1 MPPKPT
7 GPPTVRM
14 YNVGFGDCFLLTF
27 PYAAGARHVLV
38 DFGSHPKAKGALK
51 GYMERV
57 ARDIAARVTGG
68 RLAIV
73 VTHRHADHISGFET
87 KGGGTA
93 SGDIIRA
100 LKPDIV
106 VQPWTEDPDAARNFH
121 GPAFR
126 ARARAFQRSLAAM
139 EGFAKTLVD
148 DLPAVPR
155 FVRRPQR
162 ERLGYIGQDVIK
174 NKSAVE
180 NLMTMGRRKPKY
192 IHAGGKSGLE
202 TFLPGV
208 KIHVLGPPTVEQ
220 APEIRSYAEKS
231 PEYWLRRRRIALGG
245 RPTSRLGRPD
255 APLFARR
262 HRRSAGGATPHAEWF
277 VKKLRRAYVED
288 LLGIVTMLDDVLNNT
303 SIILLFEV
311 AGEKLL
317 FPGDA
322 QLENWSYALKT
333 YRHLLSGVTV
343 YKVGH
348 HGSLN
353 ATPRSL
359 WTLLTSGATAV
370 PKADFTTLLSSRSGV
385 HGGEDDRPTEVPR
398 TTLVAE
404 LKDKSQ
410 YATTLDQPDVGQG
423 RDVPL

>member
-27 PYAAGARHVLV
+27 PYTSGDRHVLI
-38 DFGSHPKAKGALK
+38 DFGSHPKAKGAPK
-51 GYMERV
+51 GYMETI
-57 ARDIAARVTGG
+57 ARDIATHVTGG
-68 RLAIV
+68 KLAVV

-87 KGGGTA
+87 KAGTA

-100 LKPDIV
+100 LKPEIV
-106 VQPWTEDPDAARNFH
+106 VQPWTEDPDAARDAH

-126 ARARAFQRSLAAM
+126 ARARDFHRSLAAM
-139 EGFAKTLVD
+139 ERFAQTLVQG
-148 DLPAVPR
+148 LREVPAFVPS
-155 FVRRPQR
+155 PQR
-162 ERLGYIGQDVIK
+162 ERLGYIGEDVIK

-180 NLMTMGRRKPKY
+180 NLMTMGKRKPKY
-192 IHAGGKSGLE
+192 VFAGSKSGLE

-208 KIHVLGPPTVEQ
+208 KIHVLGPPTLEQ
-220 APEIRSYAEKS
+220 APDIRSYADKS

-245 RPTSRLGRPD
+245 RPAARSGTPT
-255 APLFARR
+255 APLFARP
-262 HRRSAGGATPHAEWF
+262 HRRSARRPPPHAEWF
-277 VKKLRRAYVED
+277 VRKMRRAYAED
-288 LLGIVTMLDDVLNNT
+288 LLGIVTMLDDVMNNT

-311 AGEKLL
+311 GGEKLL

-333 YRHLLSGVTV
+333 YRSLLSGVTV

-353 ATPRSL
+353 ATPKSL
-359 WTLLTSGATAV
+359 WTLLTTGTTAV
-370 PKADFTTLLSSRSGV
+370 PKADFKTLLSSRSGV
-385 HGGEDDRPTEVPR
+385 HGGEDNRPTEVPR
-398 TTLVAE
+398 QPLVDD
-404 LKDKSQ
+404 LKARSQ
-410 YATTLDQPDVGQG
+410 YTTTLDRPDVGQAQV
-423 RDVPL
+423 VPL